1 MRRSRRTFTT
11 IATLYTTR
19 VEGAFPPVSSALPA
33 LPENLRGKRVTL
45 VHDWLLTWRGGEK
58 VLEAMAELFPDA
70 PIYTLFHDPKGMPQ
84 SIESHR
90 IVTSLLDRIPGAR
103 DRHRHFLPLMP
114 GAARL
119 LALPDSELVL
129 SSSHC
134 VAKGV
139 RAPKGS
145 THVSYVHA
153 PLRYMWD
160 RYDDYFG
167 PHSGASTPVRVAAR
181 VTRPFL
187 RAWDVATSWSVDRF
201 LANSAHVAKQIEQ
214 RYHRAARVIHPPVE
228 LERFTTSSLEGTGEG
243 GYFLCLGALAP
254 YKRIDLAI
262 EAFRKTG
269 RELWIAGSGQ
279 SADWLRDLPPNVKAL
294 GQVTDGAMNELYR
307 NARAL
312 IFPGVE
318 DFGITP
324 LEAQACG
331 RPVIAFAGGG
341 ALETVTDET
350 GLFFKEQTVDAL
362 ITALAEFDA
371 FEAGFEPAHA
381 RAQAQRFS
389 RTAFQKTL
397 LAELSA
403 SVP

>member
-1 MRRSRRTFTT
+1 MAT
-11 IATLYTTR
+11 I
-19 VEGAFPPVSSALPA
+19 
-33 LPENLRGKRVTL
+33 PENLRGKRVTL

-58 VLEAMAELFPDA
+58 VLDAMAELFPDA
-70 PIYTLFHDPKGMPQ
+70 PIYTLFHDPKDMPA

-90 IVTSLLDRIPGAR
+90 IVTSVLDRIPGAR
-103 DRHRHFLPLMP
+103 TRHRHFLPLMP
-114 GAARL
+114 TAATL
-119 LALPDSELVL
+119 LALPDSDVVL

-139 RAPKGS
+139 RAPRGS

-167 PHSGASTPVRVAAR
+167 PNSGASAAVRVAAR

-214 RYHRAARVIHPPVE
+214 RYHRASRVIHPPVE
-228 LERFTTSSLEGTGEG
+228 LERFTSSSLEGTGEG

-279 SADWLRDLPPNVKAL
+279 SADWLRELPPNVKAL
-294 GQVTDGAMNELYR
+294 GQVSDSGLNELYR

-331 RPVIAFAGGG
+331 RPVIAFAQGG

-371 FEAGFEPAHA
+371 FEAGFEPANA
-381 RAQAQRFS
+381 RAQARKFS
-389 RTAFQKTL
+389 RASFQKTL
-397 LAELSA
+397 LEELSA
-403 SVP
+403 AVP